1 MPKIASITKK
11 LFIVGTCNIQVL
23 VVFFAGLIPP
33 CLQTSVE
40 SDIQQMPLGLL
51 WWTENNVFN
60 SCNFILES
68 MWSGRGTS
76 LWDCSSLHTM
86 VPGAG
91 GDQGMKEK
99 FRKELVTKHSCPLLP
114 EANLAIFRELIT
126 YFIYTL
132 SRSTKE
138 FSQGELWNLP

>member
-51 WWTENNVFN
+51 W
-60 SCNFILES
+60 
-68 MWSGRGTS
+68 
-76 LWDCSSLHTM
+76 
-86 VPGAG
+86 
-91 GDQGMKEK
+91 
-99 FRKELVTKHSCPLLP
+99 
-114 EANLAIFRELIT
+114 
-126 YFIYTL
+126 
-132 SRSTKE
+132 
-138 FSQGELWNLP
+138 